1 MPEPDRDK
9 TNVGSGLSLG
19 LISPSPPH
27 GQDTRRCRL
36 SHLTKRRQR
45 PVLAGSH
52 ACTGLPDRQTG
63 TRQVEWLVAR
73 TQPAHS
79 KIPAFPS
86 AEATAS
92 ATPRLTGAV
101 DSGICQVTAPP
112 LVNRQGATDP
122 PHSRSRLRAT
132 SIRRRGSTIIMRT
145 VATHEDA
152 CSRTIAGNQ
161 AVPNCASGF
170 QQDPVIED
178 ACLDSDCLYKDLL
191 SSSRGAHLLSIL
203 RVRYGQS
210 YLLLRL
216 AGQRHSV
223 TPSGRTRI
231 CYANNRTCRQSSE
244 SNRFLVAS
252 LLWPPACCNLRR

>member
-122 PHSRSRLRAT
+122 PLSFEAACDFDTAT
-132 SIRRRGSTIIMRT
+132 R
-145 VATHEDA
+145 VHDHHEEAT
-152 CSRTIAGNQ
+152 
-161 AVPNCASGF
+161 
-170 QQDPVIED
+170 
-178 ACLDSDCLYKDLL
+178 
-191 SSSRGAHLLSIL
+191 
-203 RVRYGQS
+203 
-210 YLLLRL
+210 
-216 AGQRHSV
+216 
-223 TPSGRTRI
+223 
-231 CYANNRTCRQSSE
+231 
-244 SNRFLVAS
+244 
-252 LLWPPACCNLRR
+252 PPAPETFPATMPLDCATW

>member
-132 SIRRRGSTIIMRT
+132 SIRRRGSTIIMRKAPHRHPRLSRRPCRWT
-145 VATHEDA
+145 ARPGKRARLRGSRFGLTSAFSLASREAVNRRSRVCHPPREDP
-152 CSRTIAGNQ
+152 SFRVPRRRSSEWPQ
-161 AVPNCASGF
+161 ARP
-170 QQDPVIED
+170 
-178 ACLDSDCLYKDLL
+178 
-191 SSSRGAHLLSIL
+191 
-203 RVRYGQS
+203 
-210 YLLLRL
+210 RL
-216 AGQRHSV
+216 ARRHCV
-223 TPSGRTRI
+223 
-231 CYANNRTCRQSSE
+231 
-244 SNRFLVAS
+244 VD
-252 LLWPPACCNLRR
+252 RR

>member
-132 SIRRRGSTIIMRT
+132 SIRRRGSTIIMRK
-145 VATHEDA
+145 
-152 CSRTIAGNQ
+152 
-161 AVPNCASGF
+161 P
-170 QQDPVIED
+170 P
-178 ACLDSDCLYKDLL
+178 
-191 SSSRGAHLLSIL
+191 
-203 RVRYGQS
+203 
-210 YLLLRL
+210 
-216 AGQRHSV
+216 
-223 TPSGRTRI
+223 
-231 CYANNRTCRQSSE
+231 
-244 SNRFLVAS
+244 
-252 LLWPPACCNLRR
+252 PPAPETFPATMQLDCATW

>member
-27 GQDTRRCRL
+27 GQDTRGCRL

-92 ATPRLTGAV
+92 ATPRLTGCRGLWDMPGHRSAFGKQARSHRSSALSFEAACDLDTATRV
-101 DSGICQVTAPP
+101 HDHHEEATPTGTRDFPGDHAAGLRDLVSVLDCGVRDSG
-112 LVNRQGATDP
+112 
-122 PHSRSRLRAT
+122 
-132 SIRRRGSTIIMRT
+132 
-145 VATHEDA
+145 
-152 CSRTIAGNQ
+152 
-161 AVPNCASGF
+161 
-170 QQDPVIED
+170 
-178 ACLDSDCLYKDLL
+178 
-191 SSSRGAHLLSIL
+191 
-203 RVRYGQS
+203 
-210 YLLLRL
+210 
-216 AGQRHSV
+216 
-223 TPSGRTRI
+223 
-231 CYANNRTCRQSSE
+231 
-244 SNRFLVAS
+244 
-252 LLWPPACCNLRR
+252 